1 MNPIFILLIFF
12 VVALIWSFGSFL
24 VVRNIEKPRYIVVD
38 KRNGYEIRDYTP
50 YIVAEVEVTGRRN
63 NSMNQ

>member
-50 YIVAEVEVTGRRN
+50 YIVAEVEVIGRRN